1 MSVSTTTR
9 DGVHVIA
16 LAGEIDLQTSP
27 QVREAVLGSLRQG
40 GPVVV
45 DMGGIAYIDSSGVAS
60 LVEGFQVARRQGVA
74 FVLAAVSPAAMRV
87 LQLARLDKVF
97 SFQPDV
103 DTALREGV

>member
-1 MSVSTTTR
+1 MTVEVSTR
-9 DGVHVIA
+9 DGAQVVT
-16 LAGEIDLQTSP
+16 LSGEIDLQTSP
-27 QVREAVLGSLRQG
+27 QVRDAVLGSLRQG

-97 SFQPDV
+97 AFQPDV
-103 DTALREGV
+103 DSALRDGI